1 MRRRVV
7 GFTLIEILVVISIIA
22 VLMGFGVGLIQ
33 RAGTGNLITQTTSA
47 AANLLATARSSAY
60 GSASAYVTV
69 DTSDEGGGVLRVFRQ
84 RPVFTWQ
91 CENFEDA
98 SEIDALKREG
108 SVEIVKDAA
117 VPSLSGKHAQFDGN
131 SRVIIFDRPW
141 QAFVDGFSL
150 ECRINVPT
158 DTTKQRMTLFKKG
171 YALEVSVI
179 GAAPGRFGIEAKVR
193 LADDE
198 AGEGGGSFA
207 LRTGERGAQKVLEWE
222 GPLLAGRWHDLRVAY
237 DRNQFVIQ
245 IDGSTR
251 GIRTERRNAMKPSLG
266 DEASDMVIGD
276 GYEGGFDA
284 LQLGGIYEDDDD
296 RYEIDPI
303 IYRVDKD
310 GKPIKGRLAIH
321 FRNRQLDPQ
330 HHTEPI
336 ELRFRLGEAEGDGNE
351 PVRRVVVG
359 LSGETFVRRPGE

>member
-1 MRRRVV
+1 VRRRAS

-47 AANLLATARSSAY
+47 AANLLATARSNAY
-60 GSASAYVTV
+60 GSAAAYVTV
-69 DTSDEGGGVLRVFRQ
+69 DTSEEGGGTLRVYRQ

-98 SEIDALKREG
+98 SEVDALKREG
-108 SVEIVKDAA
+108 NAEIIKDAK
-117 VPSLSGKHAQFDGN
+117 VPSLSGKHVQFDGN
-131 SRVIIFDRPW
+131 SRVVIFDRPW

-158 DTTKQRMTLFKKG
+158 DATKQRMTLFKKG
-171 YALEVSVI
+171 YALEVLVV
-179 GAAPGRFGIEAKVR
+179 AAASGRYGIEAKIR
-193 LADDE
+193 LGDNE
-198 AGEGGGSFA
+198 AGEGGGSFV
-207 LRTGERGAQKVLEWE
+207 LKTGERGPENVVEWE

-245 IDGSTR
+245 VDGSTR
-251 GIRTERRNAMKPSLG
+251 GIRTERRNRMKPSLG
-266 DEASDMVIGD
+266 SEASDIIIGD
-276 GYEGGFDA
+276 SYQGGFDA

-296 RYEIDPI
+296 RYEIDPVV
-303 IYRVDKD
+303 YRVDQNNKA
-310 GKPIKGRLAIH
+310 IKGRTAIH

-330 HHTEPI
+330 HHSEGI
-336 ELRFRLGEAEGDGNE
+336 ELRFRLGEAEGENNE
-351 PVRRVVVG
+351 PIRRVMVG
-359 LSGETFVRRPGE
+359 LSGETFVKRPGE